1 LDSATAIA
9 RKRRSLRIKSSARF
23 AVAPREPVPRQFLG
37 LRPRW
42 ARGKAFGGS
51 FSTLRH
57 ELGRP
62 PGLPRPSGTKAM
74 SAMGFE
80 PTRSDLQWILSPPP
94 EPLGKLTPARYR
106 VVGKGYGHRVNRRL
120 YAHAESA
127 ATTLHPVC
135 IPHQFPAH
143 LQVAVSHGFGG
154 G

>member
-1 LDSATAIA
+1 LTRRSWRVPRRLLGVASENPATRNRTRDHLIAATFYSQMLYQLSYSRSVEGALAMGLDSATAIA

-74 SAMGFE
+74 SAMGV
-80 PTRSDLQWILSPPP
+80 R
-94 EPLGKLTPARYR
+94 
-106 VVGKGYGHRVNRRL
+106 
-120 YAHAESA
+120 AHAQ
-127 ATTLHPVC
+127 L
-135 IPHQFPAH
+135 PAVD
-143 LQVAVSHGFGG
+143 LKSTP
-154 G
+154 